1 MSLDADQR
9 ARLLVAKLAA
19 LVRAER
25 GLECEP
31 TATGSVVAAAA
42 DDTAFVLLEDGSPG
56 GLGGAL
62 LWASRRGANALV
74 LFVDSDAG
82 RLARLAGYFDTPALP
97 IQVRAVTGATSI
109 DAEPEPAPA
118 LLEGLV
124 GVPAAEGV
132 GDTDGVEGIDEIVEM
147 LRAEELEVVVE
158 HGVLRGE
165 VLGLEVARA
174 VVWPAEVGGDDR
186 VHLEAGVGRFDRDA
200 VAAVHPDEDPA
211 DALARSTEAVRRHR
225 YRGAPAHPLSLL
237 ARERWLRADLLA
249 DPSLVGATSL
259 RPVGMTTEP
268 AGMKDT
274 HPAAAVGETADGAA
288 VLVICSTGFDLALVP
303 LAADTRALH
312 DPTARLVIVV
322 PERDLHA
329 ATAELVGL
337 LAVPAELVAVP
348 TGWG

>member
-19 LVRAER
+19 LVRTER
-25 GLECEP
+25 DLECEP
-31 TATGSVVAAAA
+31 TATGSVVAASA
-42 DDTAFVLLEDGSPG
+42 DGTAFVLLEDGSPG

-62 LWASRRGANALV
+62 LWASRREAEALV

-82 RLARLAGYFDTPALP
+82 RLARLASYFDTPTLP

-109 DAEPEPAPA
+109 EATPEAAPAPID
-118 LLEGLV
+118 GLV
-124 GVPAAEGV
+124 GAS
-132 GDTDGVEGIDEIVEM
+132 TDGIDEPADGIDEIVEM
-147 LRAEELEVVVE
+147 LRAEGLEVVVE

-211 DALARSTEAVRRHR
+211 VALARSTDAVRRHR
-225 YRGAPAHPLSLL
+225 YPGAPAHPLSLL

-249 DPSLVGATSL
+249 DPSLVGAASL
-259 RPVGMTTEP
+259 RPVDMTTEP

-274 HPAAAVGETADGAA
+274 HPAAAVGETGDGEAL
-288 VLVICSTGFDLALVP
+288 LVICSTGFDLALVP

-312 DPTARLVIVV
+312 DPTARLVIAV

-329 ATAELVGL
+329 ATAELIGL

>member
-19 LVRAER
+19 LVRTER
-25 GLECEP
+25 GLESEP
-31 TATGSVVAAAA
+31 TATGSVVAASA
-42 DDTAFVLLEDGSPG
+42 DGTAFVLLEDGSPG

-62 LWASRRGANALV
+62 LWASRRDAEALV

-82 RLARLAGYFDTPALP
+82 RLARLATYFDTPTLP
-97 IQVRAVTGATSI
+97 IQVRAVTGATSVE
-109 DAEPEPAPA
+109 AEPEPAPA
-118 LLEGLV
+118 PLDDLV
-124 GVPAAEGV
+124 GDAGSAGAPA
-132 GDTDGVEGIDEIVEM
+132 DETEEIIEM
-147 LRAEELEVVVE
+147 LRAEGLEVVVE

-174 VVWPAEVGGDDR
+174 VVWPSEVGGDDR
-186 VHLEAGVGRFDRDA
+186 LHLEAGVGRFDRDA

-211 DALARSTEAVRRHR
+211 VALARSADAVRRHR
-225 YRGAPAHPLSLL
+225 YPGAPAHPLSLL

-249 DPSLVGATSL
+249 DPSLVGAASL
-259 RPVGMTTEP
+259 RPADMTTEP

-274 HPAAAVGETADGAA
+274 HPAAAIGETADGEAL
-288 VLVICSTGFDLALVP
+288 LVICSTGFDLALVP

-312 DPTARLVIVV
+312 DPAARLVIAV
-322 PERDLHA
+322 PERDLHT

>member
-19 LVRAER
+19 LVRTER
-25 GLECEP
+25 GLESEP
-31 TATGSVVAAAA
+31 TATGSVVAASA
-42 DDTAFVLLEDGSPG
+42 DGTAFVLLEDGSPG

-62 LWASRRGANALV
+62 LWASRRDAEALV

-82 RLARLAGYFDTPALP
+82 RLARLATYFDTPTLP
-97 IQVRAVTGATSI
+97 IQVRAVTGATSVE
-109 DAEPEPAPA
+109 AEPEPAP
-118 LLEGLV
+118 
-124 GVPAAEGV
+124 VPLGGPSGPADDAP
-132 GDTDGVEGIDEIVEM
+132 DGIDEIIDL
-147 LRAEELEVVVE
+147 LRAEGLEVVVE

-174 VVWPAEVGGDDR
+174 VVWPSEVGGDDR
-186 VHLEAGVGRFDRDA
+186 LHLEAGVGRFDRDA

-211 DALARSTEAVRRHR
+211 VALARSADAVRRHR
-225 YRGAPAHPLSLL
+225 YPGAPAHPLSLL

-249 DPSLVGATSL
+249 DPSLVGAASL
-259 RPVGMTTEP
+259 RPADMTTEP

-274 HPAAAVGETADGAA
+274 HPAAAIGETADGEAL
-288 VLVICSTGFDLALVP
+288 LVICSTGFDLALVP

-312 DPTARLVIVV
+312 DPAARLVIAV
-322 PERDLHA
+322 PERDLHT

>member
-25 GLECEP
+25 GLQCEP
-31 TATGSVVAAAA
+31 TATGSVVAATA
-42 DDTAFVLLEDGSPG
+42 DGTAFVLLEDGSPG

-62 LWASRRGANALV
+62 LWASRSDAEALV

-82 RLARLAGYFDTPALP
+82 RLARLATYFDTPTLP
-97 IQVRAVTGATSI
+97 IQVRAVTGATSVEV
-109 DAEPEPAPA
+109 EPEPAP
-118 LLEGLV
+118 
-124 GVPAAEGV
+124 VPLSLSGPADDAS
-132 GDTDGVEGIDEIVEM
+132 DGVDEIVDL
-147 LRAEELEVVVE
+147 LRAEGLEVVVE

-211 DALARSTEAVRRHR
+211 VALARSADAVRRHR
-225 YRGAPAHPLSLL
+225 YPGAPAHPLSLL

-249 DPSLVGATSL
+249 DPSLVGAASL
-259 RPVGMTTEP
+259 RPADMTTEP

-274 HPAAAVGETADGAA
+274 HPAAAIGESVDGEAL
-288 VLVICSTGFDLALVP
+288 LVICSTGFDLALVP

-312 DPTARLVIVV
+312 DPAARLVIAV